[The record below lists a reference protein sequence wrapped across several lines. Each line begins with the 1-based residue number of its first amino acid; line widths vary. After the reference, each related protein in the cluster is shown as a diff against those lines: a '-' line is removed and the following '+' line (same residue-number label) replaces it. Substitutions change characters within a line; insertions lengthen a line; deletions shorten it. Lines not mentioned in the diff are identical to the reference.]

1 MQEIITGLLP
11 GMPLAAVLFYQWV
24 MLRRDHNEER
34 GQWRALIEKRDERI
48 TQLQETTN
56 KLISEVKKLTY
67 IIEKYVIADRKT
79 PDRE

>member
-24 MLRRDHNEER
+24 TIRKDHVEER

-48 TQLQETTN
+48 TQHQETTN

-79 PDRE
+79 TDRE